1 VRIVLEGSR
10 GSAFWLSPE
19 CNWIELLQPLLLLQ
33 LKTGLA
39 TQDELIATRS
49 VCDHALV
56 QVPARATEGRGR
68 TASDRGCVQDAG
80 QLLPQLDPGRS
91 LSSLRRFHRLARRE
105 AQFEMFKVGGELLPG
120 CGYRVVRGDSKAEP
134 FTAVLERALAPT
146 TREGQNAPAQERTPV

>member
-1 VRIVLEGSR
+1 MRIVLEGSR

-39 TQDELIATRS
+39 TQ
-49 VCDHALV
+49 
-56 QVPARATEGRGR
+56 
-68 TASDRGCVQDAG
+68 
-80 QLLPQLDPGRS
+80 
-91 LSSLRRFHRLARRE
+91 RRFRRLARRE